1 MEGGVIE
8 MRTCITCKHC
18 NKGNSKPE
26 FWECRSPKKIYCNES
41 LGAKVA
47 ISNYCDNLRQETFLG
62 KKACGPD
69 GDWFEPIPERESLI
83 KRVKK
88 LFGEKQ

>member
-1 MEGGVIE
+1 

-18 NKGNSKPE
+18 NKGHSKPE
-26 FWECRSPKKIYCNES
+26 FWECRSPQKMYCNES